1 MSEYKNDIVLLIESG
16 NTVIQPAV
24 KDDITWE
31 TNRKNTPGKLV
42 FTVMQDES
50 IKFQEGNA
58 VSLQVN
64 GIPLF
69 YGFVFNRSRNK
80 SHQIKVTCYDQIK
93 YLIKNNDT
101 YQYENKQVD
110 DVIRMIAEDYRLN
123 VGSLESGGYS
133 MTQYEEEEALYDIIQ
148 NAMDLTLMNT
158 GTLFVLYDDFG
169 KLTLKNIESMKTN
182 ILIDE
187 ETGENYTYTSSI
199 DELTYNQI
207 RLYYDNEETG
217 TREVYIAKDS
227 ENINRWGVLQYTEQ
241 LNDPTSGQVK
251 ADALLEY
258 YDKVTRGLE
267 VSDCVMK
274 RKLQAGNSV
283 GVILNLGEIKIQN
296 YMVAEKVTHHITT
309 DHWSADLRLIGGEFI

>member
-16 NTVIQPAV
+16 STVIQPAV
-24 KDDITWE
+24 EDNIIWE
-31 TNRKNTPGKLV
+31 TNRKNTPGKLT
-42 FTVMQDES
+42 FTVIQDQGIE
-50 IKFQEGNA
+50 FDEGSA

-69 YGFVFNRSRNK
+69 YGFVFSRSRDK
-80 SHQIKVTCYDQIK
+80 THKIKVTCYDQIK
-93 YLIKNNDT
+93 YLVKNKNT
-101 YQYENKQVD
+101 YQYENKQVG
-110 DVIRMIAEDYRLN
+110 DVVRMIAEDFQLN
-123 VGSLESGGYS
+123 VGTLANGGYA
-133 MTQYEEEEALYDIIQ
+133 MTQYEEEETLYDIIQ

-158 GTLFVLYDDFG
+158 GVLFVLYYDFV
-169 KLTLKNIESMKTN
+169 KLTLQNIESMKTDV
-182 ILIDE
+182 LIDE

-207 RLYYDNEETG
+207 RLYYDNEESG
-217 TREVYIAKDS
+217 TRELYIAKDS
-227 ENINRWGVLQYTEQ
+227 SNINRWGVLQYTEQ

-258 YDKVTRGLE
+258 YNKVTRGLDI
-267 VSDCVMK
+267 SGCVMK
-274 RKLQAGNSV
+274 GKLQAGNSV
-283 GVILNLGEIKIQN
+283 GVILNLGDVKIQN

>member
-1 MSEYKNDIVLLIESG
+1 M
-16 NTVIQPAV
+16 IQPAV

-31 TNRKNTPGKLV
+31 TNRKNTPGKLT
-42 FTVMQDES
+42 FTVIQDQGIE
-50 IKFQEGNA
+50 FAEGSA

-69 YGFVFNRSRNK
+69 YGFVFSRSRDK

-110 DVIRMIAEDYRLN
+110 DVVRMIAEDYRLN

-133 MTQYEEEEALYDIIQ
+133 MTQYEEEETLYDIIQ

-199 DELTYNQI
+199 DELIYNQI

-258 YDKVTRGLE
+258 YDKVTRGLD
-267 VSDCVMK
+267 VSGCVMK
-274 RKLQAGNSV
+274 GKLQAGNSV

>member
-1 MSEYKNDIVLLIESG
+1 MNEYKNDIVLLIESG

-31 TNRKNTPGKLV
+31 TNRKNTPGKLT
-42 FTVMQDES
+42 FTVIQDQGIE
-50 IKFQEGNA
+50 FAEGSA

-69 YGFVFNRSRNK
+69 YGFVFSRSRDK

-110 DVIRMIAEDYRLN
+110 DVVRMIAEDYRLN

-133 MTQYEEEEALYDIIQ
+133 MTQYEEEETLYDIIQ

-182 ILIDE
+182 ILINE

-251 ADALLEY
+251 ADALLQY
-258 YDKVTRGLE
+258 YDKVTRGLD
-267 VSDCVMK
+267 VSGCVMK
-274 RKLQAGNSV
+274 GKLQAGNSV

>member
-1 MSEYKNDIVLLIESG
+1 M
-16 NTVIQPAV
+16 IQPAV

-31 TNRKNTPGKLV
+31 TNRKNTPGKLT
-42 FTVMQDES
+42 FTVIQDQGIE
-50 IKFQEGNA
+50 FAEGSA

-64 GIPLF
+64 SIPLF
-69 YGFVFNRSRNK
+69 YGFVFSRSRDK

-110 DVIRMIAEDYRLN
+110 DVVRMIAEDYRLN

-133 MTQYEEEEALYDIIQ
+133 MTQYEEEETLYDIIQ

-258 YDKVTRGLE
+258 YDKVTRGLD
-267 VSDCVMK
+267 VSGCVMK
-274 RKLQAGNSV
+274 GKLQAGNSV

>member
-1 MSEYKNDIVLLIESG
+1 M
-16 NTVIQPAV
+16 IQPAV

-31 TNRKNTPGKLV
+31 TNRKNTPGKLT
-42 FTVMQDES
+42 FTVIQDQGIE
-50 IKFQEGNA
+50 FAEGSA

-69 YGFVFNRSRNK
+69 YGFVFSRSRDK

-110 DVIRMIAEDYRLN
+110 DVVRMIAEDYRLN

-133 MTQYEEEEALYDIIQ
+133 MTQYEEEETLYDIIQ

-258 YDKVTRGLE
+258 YDKVTRGLD
-267 VSDCVMK
+267 VSGCVMK
-274 RKLQAGNSV
+274 GKLQAGNSV

-309 DHWSADLRLIGGEFI
+309 DPWSADLRLIGGEFI

>member
-31 TNRKNTPGKLV
+31 TNRKNTPGKLT
-42 FTVMQDES
+42 FTVIQD
-50 IKFQEGNA
+50 QEIEFAEGSA

-69 YGFVFNRSRNK
+69 YGFVFSRSRDK

-110 DVIRMIAEDYRLN
+110 DVVRMIAEDYRLN

-133 MTQYEEEEALYDIIQ
+133 MTQYEEEETLYDIIQ

-258 YDKVTRGLE
+258 YDKVTRGLD
-267 VSDCVMK
+267 VSGCVMK
-274 RKLQAGNSV
+274 GKLQAGNSV

>member
-1 MSEYKNDIVLLIESG
+1 MNEYKNDIVLLIESG

-31 TNRKNTPGKLV
+31 TNRKNTPGKLT
-42 FTVMQDES
+42 FTVIQDQGIE
-50 IKFQEGNA
+50 FAEGSA

-69 YGFVFNRSRNK
+69 YGFVFSRSRDK

-133 MTQYEEEEALYDIIQ
+133 MTQYEEDEALYDIIQ

-274 RKLQAGNSV
+274 GKLQAGNSV

>member
-110 DVIRMIAEDYRLN
+110 DVVRMIAEDYRLN

-133 MTQYEEEEALYDIIQ
+133 MTQYEEEESLYDIIQ

-251 ADALLEY
+251 ADALLQY
-258 YDKVTRGLE
+258 YDKVTRGLD
-267 VSDCVMK
+267 VSGCVMK
-274 RKLQAGNSV
+274 GKLQAGNSV

>member
-69 YGFVFNRSRNK
+69 YGFVFSRSRDK

-101 YQYENKQVD
+101 YQYENKQVG
-110 DVIRMIAEDYRLN
+110 DVVRMIAEDYRLN

-133 MTQYEEEEALYDIIQ
+133 MTQYEEEETLYDIIQ

-258 YDKVTRGLE
+258 YDKVTRGLD
-267 VSDCVMK
+267 VSGCVMK
-274 RKLQAGNSV
+274 GKLQAGNSV

>member
-258 YDKVTRGLE
+258 YDKVTRGLD
-267 VSDCVMK
+267 VSGCVMK
-274 RKLQAGNSV
+274 GKLQAGNSV

>member
-1 MSEYKNDIVLLIESG
+1 M
-16 NTVIQPAV
+16 IQPAV

-31 TNRKNTPGKLV
+31 TNRKNTPGKLT
-42 FTVMQDES
+42 FTVIQD
-50 IKFQEGNA
+50 QEIEFAEGSA

-69 YGFVFNRSRNK
+69 YGFVFSRSRDK

-110 DVIRMIAEDYRLN
+110 DVVRMIAEDYRLN

-133 MTQYEEEEALYDIIQ
+133 MTQYEEEETLYDIIQ

-251 ADALLEY
+251 ADALLQY
-258 YDKVTRGLE
+258 YDKVTRGLD
-267 VSDCVMK
+267 VSGCVMK
-274 RKLQAGNSV
+274 GKLQAGNSV

>member
-1 MSEYKNDIVLLIESG
+1 M
-16 NTVIQPAV
+16 IQPAV

-69 YGFVFNRSRNK
+69 YGFVFSRSRDK

-101 YQYENKQVD
+101 YQYENKQVG
-110 DVIRMIAEDYRLN
+110 DVVRMIAEDYRLN

-133 MTQYEEEEALYDIIQ
+133 MTQYEEEETLYDIIQ

-258 YDKVTRGLE
+258 YDKVTRGLD
-267 VSDCVMK
+267 VSGCVMK
-274 RKLQAGNSV
+274 GKLQAGNSV

>member
-31 TNRKNTPGKLV
+31 TNRKNTPGKLT
-42 FTVMQDES
+42 FTVIQDQGIE
-50 IKFQEGNA
+50 FAEGSA

-64 GIPLF
+64 GISLF
-69 YGFVFNRSRNK
+69 YGFVFSRSRNK

-110 DVIRMIAEDYRLN
+110 DVVRMIAEDYRLN

-133 MTQYEEEEALYDIIQ
+133 MTQYEEEETLYDIIQ

-251 ADALLEY
+251 ADALLQY
-258 YDKVTRGLE
+258 YDKVTRGLD
-267 VSDCVMK
+267 VSGCVMK
-274 RKLQAGNSV
+274 GKLQAGNSV

>member
-31 TNRKNTPGKLV
+31 TNRKNTPGKLT
-42 FTVMQDES
+42 FTVIQDQGIES
-50 IKFQEGNA
+50 AEGSA

-69 YGFVFNRSRNK
+69 YGFVFSRSRDK

-110 DVIRMIAEDYRLN
+110 DVVRMIAEDYRLN

-133 MTQYEEEEALYDIIQ
+133 MTQYEEEETLYDIIQ

-258 YDKVTRGLE
+258 YDKVTRGLD
-267 VSDCVMK
+267 VSGCVMK
-274 RKLQAGNSV
+274 GKLQAGNSV

>member
-251 ADALLEY
+251 ADALLQY
-258 YDKVTRGLE
+258 YDKVTRGLD
-267 VSDCVMK
+267 VSGCVMK
-274 RKLQAGNSV
+274 GKLQAGNSV

>member
-1 MSEYKNDIVLLIESG
+1 M
-16 NTVIQPAV
+16 IQPAV

-110 DVIRMIAEDYRLN
+110 DVVRMIAEDYRLN

-241 LNDPTSGQVK
+241 INDPTSGQVK

-258 YDKVTRGLE
+258 YDKVTRGLD
-267 VSDCVMK
+267 VSGCVMK
-274 RKLQAGNSV
+274 GKLQAGNSV

>member
-16 NTVIQPAV
+16 STVIQPAV
-24 KDDITWE
+24 EDNIIWE
-31 TNRKNTPGKLV
+31 TNRKNTPGKLT
-42 FTVMQDES
+42 FTVIQDQGIE
-50 IKFQEGNA
+50 FDEGSA

-69 YGFVFNRSRNK
+69 YGFVFSRSRDK
-80 SHQIKVTCYDQIK
+80 THKIKVTCYDQIK
-93 YLIKNNDT
+93 YLVKNKNT
-101 YQYENKQVD
+101 YQYENKQVG
-110 DVIRMIAEDYRLN
+110 DVVRMIAEDFQLN
-123 VGSLESGGYS
+123 VGTLANGGYA
-133 MTQYEEEEALYDIIQ
+133 MTQYEEEETLYDIIQ

-158 GTLFVLYDDFG
+158 GVLFVLYDDFG
-169 KLTLKNIESMKTN
+169 KLTLQNIESMKTDV
-182 ILIDE
+182 LIDE

-207 RLYYDNEETG
+207 RLYYDNEESG
-217 TREVYIAKDS
+217 TRELYIAKDS
-227 ENINRWGVLQYTEQ
+227 SNINRWGVLQYTEQ

-258 YDKVTRGLE
+258 YNKVSRGLDI
-267 VSDCVMK
+267 SGCVMK
-274 RKLQAGNSV
+274 GKLQAGNSV
-283 GVILNLGEIKIQN
+283 GVILNLGDVKIQN

>member
-1 MSEYKNDIVLLIESG
+1 M
-16 NTVIQPAV
+16 IQPAV

>member
-1 MSEYKNDIVLLIESG
+1 M
-16 NTVIQPAV
+16 IQPAV

-258 YDKVTRGLE
+258 YDKVTRGLD
-267 VSDCVMK
+267 VSGCVMK
-274 RKLQAGNSV
+274 GKLQAGNSV

>member
-31 TNRKNTPGKLV
+31 TNRKNTPGKLT
-42 FTVMQDES
+42 FTVIQDQGIE
-50 IKFQEGNA
+50 FAEGSA

-64 GIPLF
+64 GSPLF
-69 YGFVFNRSRNK
+69 YGFVFSRSRDK

-110 DVIRMIAEDYRLN
+110 DVVRMIAEDYRLN

-133 MTQYEEEEALYDIIQ
+133 MTQYEEEETLYAIIQ

-258 YDKVTRGLE
+258 YDKVTRGLD
-267 VSDCVMK
+267 VSGCVMK
-274 RKLQAGNSV
+274 GKLQAGNSV

>member
-1 MSEYKNDIVLLIESG
+1 M
-16 NTVIQPAV
+16 IQPAV

-31 TNRKNTPGKLV
+31 TNRKNTPGKLT
-42 FTVMQDES
+42 FTVIQDQGIE
-50 IKFQEGNA
+50 FAEGSA

-64 GIPLF
+64 GSPLF
-69 YGFVFNRSRNK
+69 YGFVFSRSRDK

-110 DVIRMIAEDYRLN
+110 DVVRMIAEDYRLN

-133 MTQYEEEEALYDIIQ
+133 MTQYEEEETLYDIIQ

-258 YDKVTRGLE
+258 YDKVTRGLD
-267 VSDCVMK
+267 VSGCVMK
-274 RKLQAGNSV
+274 GKLQAGNSV

>member
-1 MSEYKNDIVLLIESG
+1 M
-16 NTVIQPAV
+16 IQPAV

-31 TNRKNTPGKLV
+31 TNRKNTPGKLT
-42 FTVMQDES
+42 FTVIQDQGIE
-50 IKFQEGNA
+50 FAEGSA

-64 GIPLF
+64 GISLF
-69 YGFVFNRSRNK
+69 YGFVFSRSRDK

-110 DVIRMIAEDYRLN
+110 DVVRMIAEDYRLN

-133 MTQYEEEEALYDIIQ
+133 MTQYEEEETLYDIIQ

-251 ADALLEY
+251 ADALLQY
-258 YDKVTRGLE
+258 YDKVTRGLD
-267 VSDCVMK
+267 VSGCVMK
-274 RKLQAGNSV
+274 GKLQAGNSV

>member
-1 MSEYKNDIVLLIESG
+1 M
-16 NTVIQPAV
+16 IQPAV

-31 TNRKNTPGKLV
+31 TNRKNTPGKLT
-42 FTVMQDES
+42 FTVIQDQGIE
-50 IKFQEGNA
+50 FAEGSA

-110 DVIRMIAEDYRLN
+110 DVVRMIAEDYRLN

-133 MTQYEEEEALYDIIQ
+133 MTQYEEEESLYDIIQ

-251 ADALLEY
+251 ADALLQY
-258 YDKVTRGLE
+258 YDKVTRGLD
-267 VSDCVMK
+267 VSGCVMK
-274 RKLQAGNSV
+274 GKLQAGNSV

>member
-31 TNRKNTPGKLV
+31 TNRKNTPGKLT
-42 FTVMQDES
+42 FTVIQDQGIE
-50 IKFQEGNA
+50 FAEGSA

-64 GIPLF
+64 GSPLF
-69 YGFVFNRSRNK
+69 YGFVFSRSRDK

-110 DVIRMIAEDYRLN
+110 DVVRMIAEDYRLN

-133 MTQYEEEEALYDIIQ
+133 MTQYEEEETLYDIIQ

-258 YDKVTRGLE
+258 YDKVTRGLD
-267 VSDCVMK
+267 VSGCVMK
-274 RKLQAGNSV
+274 GKLQAGNSV